1 MRAQGADGTIAD
13 LTCGTN
19 ATCSLNASS
28 ETLGSV
34 SRAAQTVL
42 TIRLTANPTIISSG
56 TTATLRIPATVV
68 DRAEVPDLSGTLW
81 NLEGST
87 DIALGSPD

>member
-1 MRAQGADGTIAD
+1 MGPSPTLPAGRMRRAP
-13 LTCGTN
+13 
-19 ATCSLNASS
+19 LNASS

-42 TIRLTANPTIISSG
+42 TLRLTASPTIISSG

-68 DRAEVPDLSGTLW
+68 DRAEVADLSGTLW
-81 NLEGST
+81 NLGGSA